1 MASRPDEPSAV
12 AGRIDRSGRLLA
24 AEPALAQLQREA
36 GSDVGRTLAL
46 PQILAIARLAL
57 RLGTA
62 VERPATVASSD
73 QDIDLWVRAT
83 PEGDEIALELQRWSA
98 RPASGPRLQALHLAS
113 EDKIAE
119 TGADMGW
126 TVDPE
131 LKVTEISAELA
142 HLLEVDAGE
151 AVGLPLTRLLQL
163 AEDKSGEMPL
173 ISALAARRGFS
184 GQPAR
189 TRTDDPKDLILEGE
203 IHAGPDGAFH
213 GFRGRAVTRTGS
225 PSVPKGEPSSRF
237 LDPALDD
244 ILRSPLDRIIADA
257 ERITGRTDGPLRSD
271 YASYGNDIA
280 AAARHLLSV
289 IEAMGDDP
297 EYGHGHIDLGA
308 LAAEAVMLAEPAA
321 EDRKVT
327 ISLDRA
333 GPMPSSGEERAVIQI
348 LVNLITNAV
357 RHSPEGGEVCVS
369 FAAGEDRASVTV
381 ADQGSGIAKA
391 DQQRIFE
398 RFERAD
404 EAPGGTGLGLAI
416 ARRLAR
422 SMGGDVMVDSAPGE
436 GARFTLTLPSN

>member
-1 MASRPDEPSAV
+1 MASKPDEPGAV
-12 AGRIDRSGRLLA
+12 SGRIDRSGRLVSADPELA
-24 AEPALAQLQREA
+24 ALQRDA
-36 GSDVGRTLAL
+36 GSDIGRTLAL

-57 RLGTA
+57 RLGIP
-62 VERPATVASSD
+62 VERAAVAASNEHD
-73 QDIDLWVRAT
+73 HEIWVRAV
-83 PEGDEIALELQRWSA
+83 PEGDEVALELQRWTT
-98 RPASGPRLQALHLAS
+98 RPAAGARLQTLHVAS
-113 EDKIAE
+113 EE
-119 TGADMGW
+119 RVADAMTW
-126 TVDPE
+126 AVDPE
-131 LKVTEISAELA
+131 LRITSLSAELA
-142 HLLEVDAGE
+142 AQAEVAPAE
-151 AVGLPLTRLLQL
+151 AIGLPLTRLLQL
-163 AEDKSGEMPL
+163 TEDKSGEMPL

-189 TRTDDPKDLILEGE
+189 TRSADAADMTLDGE
-203 IHAGPDGAFH
+203 VETGADGAFL
-213 GFRGRAVTRTGS
+213 GFRGRAILAGS
-225 PSVPKGEPSSRF
+225 PARKAPAPRS

-244 ILRSPLDRIIADA
+244 ILRSPLDRIIAEA
-257 ERITGRTDGPLRSD
+257 ERITERTDGPLRSD
-271 YASYGNDIA
+271 YASYGNDIV

-297 EYGHGHIDLGA
+297 EYGHGQIDLGA
-308 LAAEAVMLAEPAA
+308 LVAEAVMLAEPIA

-327 ISLDRA
+327 IAIAPS

-348 LVNLITNAV
+348 LVNLISNAV
-357 RHSPEGGEVCVS
+357 RHSPENTEVSVS

-381 ADQGSGIAKA
+381 ADQGKGIAPA

-422 SMGGDVMVDSAPGE
+422 SMGGDVTVDSAPGE

>member
-1 MASRPDEPSAV
+1 MASRPDEPGPV
-12 AGRIDRSGRLLA
+12 AGRVDRSGRLVSADPELA
-24 AEPALAQLQREA
+24 ALQRDV
-36 GSDVGRTLAL
+36 GSDVGRMLAL
-46 PQILAIARLAL
+46 PQVLAIARLSL
-57 RLGTA
+57 RLGIP
-62 VERPATVASSD
+62 VERAAVAASNEHD
-73 QDIDLWVRAT
+73 HEIWVRAV
-83 PEGDEIALELQRWSA
+83 PEGDEVALELQRWATKPAAAA
-98 RPASGPRLQALHLAS
+98 RLHAVHVAS
-113 EDKIAE
+113 EEKADEALSWAVDTELKITE
-119 TGADMGW
+119 LS
-126 TVDPE
+126 PE
-131 LKVTEISAELA
+131 LAARAEVEPA
-142 HLLEVDAGE
+142 E

-163 AEDKSGEMPL
+163 TEDGNGEMPL

-189 TRTDDPKDLILEGE
+189 TRTAEAAEITLEGE
-203 IHAGPDGAFH
+203 VETGPDGAFL
-213 GFRGRAVTRTGS
+213 GFRGLAIAKGASAVKRQAPASRT
-225 PSVPKGEPSSRF
+225 

-257 ERITGRTDGPLRSD
+257 ERITERSDGPLRSD
-271 YASYGNDIA
+271 YASYGNDIV

-297 EYGHGHIDLGA
+297 EYGHGQIDLGA
-308 LAAEAVMLAEPAA
+308 LAAEAVMLAEPIA

-327 ISLDRA
+327 IAIELA

-357 RHSPEGGEVCVS
+357 RHSPEGGEVSVG

-381 ADQGSGIAKA
+381 ADQGRGIAPE

-404 EAPGGTGLGLAI
+404 EAPGGTGLGLTI

-422 SMGGDVMVDSAPGE
+422 SMGGDVTVDSAPGE